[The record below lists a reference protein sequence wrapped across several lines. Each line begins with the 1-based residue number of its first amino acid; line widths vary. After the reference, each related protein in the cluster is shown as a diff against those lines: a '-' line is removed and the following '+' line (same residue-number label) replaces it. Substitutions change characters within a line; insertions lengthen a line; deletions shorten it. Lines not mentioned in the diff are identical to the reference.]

1 VRVGYQIADL
11 AGGMFLAMAC
21 LGAMLKALRSGKG
34 DHIQISLLDCQLALL
49 TWQAQN
55 YFISGDVPKANGAR
69 HPVIAPSD
77 IYPCADGNFIAI
89 SPTGQGFWKQFCSS
103 IGKPELADD
112 ERFAHP
118 KGRVAHVQE
127 LTAILTET
135 FQSRTAEEW
144 GRHLLLDRVPASPVN
159 DVKSALD
166 QEIAVQ
172 RKMVESLQHPG
183 GAGALNFLGN
193 PFKFNGAEPLSWP
206 PVHGEQTS
214 EILTDLLGYDE
225 TRVAQLIAN
234 SIVYQGEKR
243 NDKTK

>member
-1 VRVGYQIADL
+1 
-11 AGGMFLAMAC
+11 M
-21 LGAMLKALRSGKG
+21 
-34 DHIQISLLDCQLALL
+34 
-49 TWQAQN
+49 
-55 YFISGDVPKANGAR
+55 
-69 HPVIAPSD
+69 
-77 IYPCADGNFIAI
+77 
-89 SPTGQGFWKQFCSS
+89 
-103 IGKPELADD
+103 
-112 ERFAHP
+112 
-118 KGRVAHVQE
+118 QE
-127 LTAILTET
+127 LTAILTEA
-135 FQSRTAEEW
+135 FQSRTATEW

-193 PFKFNGAEPLSWP
+193 PFKFNGVEPLSWP
-206 PVHGEQTS
+206 PGHGEQTK
-214 EILTDLLGYDE
+214 EILTDLLGYGE